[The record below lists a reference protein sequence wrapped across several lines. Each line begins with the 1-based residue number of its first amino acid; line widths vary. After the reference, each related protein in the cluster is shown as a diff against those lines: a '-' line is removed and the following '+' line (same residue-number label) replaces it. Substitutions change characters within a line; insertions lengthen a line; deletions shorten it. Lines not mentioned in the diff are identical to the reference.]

1 MPGRAPKR
9 DCVNWY
15 LIDTH
20 GDTEAA

>member
-1 MPGRAPKR
+1 MPRRAPKR